1 MTWGAVA
8 GAGAS
13 LIGGMMAS
21 DAAGEASGA
30 QQQASR
36 EATQLQRE
44 MYEQTRADQAGYR
57 QRGDAAGN
65 RLAYMMGLQPTGGG
79 GQTYNKTADQFRQ
92 ELMGQYSGGART
104 GAASGGGSIEDYH
117 AKVRSFL
124 QPGESGFSG
133 MARAAARAREA
144 GFMPPDQTQGSYV
157 QTLVRGGSDDG
168 TWYEPRWQEGGA
180 PVQSSVDEAGLN
192 AAVQAAMAQQ
202 ERDRLAAEQAAGG
215 DSSYGSLMRNF
226 SASDLSSDPLY
237 TLQKPLIDAAMQ
249 RASKFETA
257 PGYQFRKE
265 EGQRGVENSAAA
277 RGGLLS
283 GAALKAIQKY
293 GQDFASNEY
302 GNWFNQSNTDRN
314 YIAGQ
319 GDASYNR
326 FNTNT
331 SNQYNRLAG
340 LSGTGQQATNLVN
353 TAGADYA
360 KLAGKNITDAG
371 NAQAAGTVAQTNLLT
386 GGLTGA
392 FNTFQN
398 NQLMNLIRNPQGT
411 GGWGSSGGWTGG
423 GRVVPDYPGAE
434 Y

>member
-1 MTWGAVA
+1 MA

-13 LIGGMMAS
+13 LIGGMMSS

-65 RLAYMMGLQPTGGG
+65 RLAYMMGLQPSATG
-79 GQTYNKTADQFRQ
+79 QSYNKTADQFRQ
-92 ELMGQYSGGART
+92 ELMGQYGGTSTAYRPPTTSTAPAFTPRT
-104 GAASGGGSIEDYH
+104 GGGGLLG
-117 AKVRSFL
+117 A
-124 QPGESGFSG
+124 
-133 MARAAARAREA
+133 ARAAYESGAR
-144 GFMPPDQTQGSYV
+144 PDPNAQQLLSIT
-157 QTLVRGGSDDG
+157 RGGSDDG
-168 TWYEPRWQEGGA
+168 IVENWGYPSQGGGS
-180 PVQSSVDEAGLN
+180 QIDEAGLN

-215 DSSYGSLMRNF
+215 DSSYGSLLRNF

-265 EGQRGVENSAAA
+265 EGQKGVENSAAA

-353 TAGADYA
+353 TAGANFA
-360 KLAGKNITDAG
+360 NQAAQNTMGAG
-371 NAQAAGTVAQTNLLT
+371 NAQAAGIVGQANALS

-392 FNTFQN
+392 YNTYQN

>member
-1 MTWGAVA
+1 MPWGAIIGVV
-8 GAGAS
+8 
-13 LIGGMMAS
+13 GGMMSADAAGDAS
-21 DAAGEASGA
+21 DAQVGS
-30 QQQASR
+30 SR
-36 EATQLQRE
+36 EATQLQRD

-104 GAASGGGSIEDYH
+104 GAASGSGSMEDYD
-117 AKVRSFL
+117 AAVRRFM
-124 QPGESGFSG
+124 QPGESGLS
-133 MARAAARAREA
+133 ARVRAGIRAREA
-144 GFMPPDQTQGSYV
+144 GFMPPDQAQGSYV
-157 QTLVRGGSDDG
+157 QTLIKGTGADDG
-168 TWYEPRWQEGGA
+168 SWYEPRWQEGGTG
-180 PVQSSVDEAGLN
+180 QSSIDESGLN
-192 AAVQAAMAQQ
+192 SAVQAAMAQQ

-215 DSSYGSLMRNF
+215 DPAYGSLLRNF

-237 TLQKPLIDAAMQ
+237 AMQKPLIDAAMQ
-249 RASKFETA
+249 RASGFETA

-283 GAALKAIQKY
+283 GAALKAIQRY

-302 GNWFNQSNTDRN
+302 GNWFNQSNADRN

-319 GDASYNR
+319 GDASFNR
-326 FNTNT
+326 FNTGT
-331 SNQYNRLAG
+331 TNQYNRLAG
-340 LSGTGQQATNLVN
+340 ISGTGQQATNLVN
-353 TAGADYA
+353 TAGANFA
-360 KLAGKNITDAG
+360 NQAAQNTMGAG
-371 NAQAAGTVAQTNLLT
+371 NAQAAGIVGQANALS

-392 FNTFQN
+392 YNTYQN